1 MSDPYRNQ
9 PKCEHGNLTHMACRS
24 CMEKRSPMQKLR
36 AELETAKTELAD
48 VKAERDALQARID
61 GADKVFVIKE
71 KTTTKYWEIDGTKV
85 GSDAM
90 YKQYLLMDPRAY
102 EQITALIL
110 RDESEG

>member
-1 MSDPYRNQ
+1 MMTDIKEFFKEIFTQEFIEAVDEQY
-9 PKCEHGNLTHMACRS
+9 LATAVMARDT
-24 CMEKRSPMQKLR
+24 QINKLQ
-36 AELETAKTELAD
+36 AELEE
-48 VKAERDALQARID
+48 VQAERDKLQTRID
-61 GADKVFVIKE
+61 GADKVFVIIE
-71 KTTTKYWEIDGTKV
+71 KTTTKYLEIDGTKV